1 MIMDDQTAPPLDARW
16 QALQEAAS
24 RLVKASTA
32 AEKNL
37 RAVNAASADP
47 QGALAAL
54 ASLAP
59 LRASLDAPQLASPA
73 LSALESEV
81 AESVDAWRMRWLGE
95 LSRAAEAAGV
105 EFARLTSDEV
115 RVGEATVRLH
125 LSRGEA
131 EVCYAREVLD
141 TVRAEPA
148 IVVAAAQRAIATLRR
163 PTDDA
168 PAIFDELVAAY
179 RVLLARSGQ
188 PFGERVSLVDLIT
201 PLFFVRQP
209 DGFWRKPD
217 AKSARLVTRAQLAF
231 DLDTLQ
237 RARCLER
244 GGLRIALGT
253 ATGGSTAKKQQVL
266 FLESAPA
273 GGQYFL
279 TFALRAVEGP

>member
-1 MIMDDQTAPPLDARW
+1 MLMDDQTTPPLDARW

-37 RAVNAASADP
+37 RAVNAPSTDP

-59 LRASLDAPQLASPA
+59 LRASLDAEPLASPA
-73 LSALESEV
+73 LGALEAEV
-81 AESVDAWRMRWLGE
+81 AESVDTWRMRWLGE
-95 LSRAAEAAGV
+95 LSRAAEAAQV

-125 LSRGEA
+125 LDRGEA

-148 IVVAAAQRAIATLRR
+148 AVVTAAQRAIAALRR
-163 PTDDA
+163 PAEDIG
-168 PAIFDELVAAY
+168 AIFDELVAAY

-188 PFGERVSLVDLIT
+188 AFGERVNLVDLLT

-209 DGFWRKPD
+209 EGFWRKPD
-217 AKSARLVTRAQLAF
+217 VKSARLVTRAQLAF

-244 GGLRIALGT
+244 GGHRIVLGT

-279 TFALRAVEGP
+279 TFALRAVEAP

>member
-54 ASLAP
+54 AALAP
-59 LRASLDAPQLASPA
+59 LRASLDAPPLAAPA
-73 LSALESEV
+73 LSAIEAEV
-81 AESVDAWRMRWLGE
+81 TESVDAWRMRWLGE

-148 IVVAAAQRAIATLRR
+148 VVVAAAQRVIATLRR
-163 PTDDA
+163 PIDDA

-209 DGFWRKPD
+209 DGFW
-217 AKSARLVTRAQLAF
+217 RAQLAF

-279 TFALRAVEGP
+279 TFALRAVEAP

>member
-1 MIMDDQTAPPLDARW
+1 MLMDDQTAPPLDARW

-54 ASLAP
+54 ATLAP
-59 LRASLDAPQLASPA
+59 LRDSLDATPLTAAALA
-73 LSALESEV
+73 ALEAEV
-81 AESVDAWRMRWLGE
+81 AEGVDVWRMRWLGE
-95 LSRAAEAAGV
+95 LSRAAEAAGL

-115 RVGEATVRLH
+115 RVGEATVRVH
-125 LSRGEA
+125 LARGEA

-141 TVRAEPA
+141 TVRAEPGA
-148 IVVAAAQRAIATLRR
+148 VVSAAQRAIGTLRR
-163 PTDDA
+163 PTDEA
-168 PAIFDELVAAY
+168 PMIFDELAAAY

-188 PFGERVSLVDLIT
+188 PFGERVNLVDLIA

-231 DLDTLQ
+231 DLDSLQ

-244 GGLRIALGT
+244 SGLRIVLGT

-279 TFALRAVEGP
+279 TFALRAVEAP